1 MEVFKDLYPLWES
14 GNLLSGVLMDVEEL
28 VRVVDAVVQCGG
40 SATIP
45 TVAVIPRRPG

>member
-1 MEVFKDLYPLWES
+1 
-14 GNLLSGVLMDVEEL
+14 MDVEEL
-28 VRVVDAVVQCGG
+28 VRIVDAVVQCGG